1 MKSGKRRVLFICVHN
16 SARSQ
21 MAEGF
26 LRHLYGDRFEAY
38 SAGVAPSRVNPYAV
52 KAMAEVGIDISSYR
66 SKSLREFLGGK
77 VDVAVTVCD
86 EAKEAC
92 PFFPGASKQLHWG
105 FPDPSEAKGSEEEV
119 LEIFRRVRDAIKEAL
134 TRAVEKGEL
143 GDS

>member
-105 FPDPSEAKGSEEEV
+105 FPDPSEA
-119 LEIFRRVRDAIKEAL
+119 
-134 TRAVEKGEL
+134 
-143 GDS
+143 